1 MTGAVPDGC
10 VRLEENLDRSFCE
23 ILLVDKVLEK
33 SERGKRIVKSIM
45 PGFSGG
51 MSAKVVQS
59 QRGAEISERVRF
71 FTGPSSPGQLKSID
85 PRPEGVAWERTQKT
99 FFSSVAMSNDWAMG
113 ELFFQ
118 DGPQRQEGW
127 GV

>member
-23 ILLVDKVLEK
+23 ILLGDKVLEK

-45 PGFSGG
+45 PGFVGG
-51 MSAKVVQS
+51 MSVKVVQS

-71 FTGPSSPGQLKSID
+71 FIGPSSPGQL
-85 PRPEGVAWERTQKT
+85 
-99 FFSSVAMSNDWAMG
+99 
-113 ELFFQ
+113 
-118 DGPQRQEGW
+118 
-127 GV
+127 